1 MRGDND
7 GGDFRLNQTIQTS
20 LEDQMRKISETLQ
33 RQQQLMM
40 QVMGWAGG
48 RGGMRDGP
56 GVGQDRFFY

>member
-1 MRGDND
+1 MRGDSD

-20 LEDQMRKISETLQ
+20 LEDQMSKIFETLQ

-56 GVGQDRFFY
+56 GVGRDRFFY

>member
-1 MRGDND
+1 MRGDSD

-20 LEDQMRKISETLQ
+20 LEDQMSKIFETLQ

-56 GVGQDRFFY
+56 GAGQDRFFY

>member
-1 MRGDND
+1 MRGDSD

-20 LEDQMRKISETLQ
+20 LEDQMSKIFETLQ

>member
-1 MRGDND
+1 MRGDSD

-20 LEDQMRKISETLQ
+20 LEDQMREMSETLQ
-33 RQQQLMM
+33 RQHQLMM